1 MLGGECVGNRL
12 GRVARLPK
20 EPEAS
25 QVSHRH
31 TSRGSCDRIFAVKP
45 IAHAAPPEV
54 PASNCALSNGDLSVL
69 GDVCD
74 AAAAAAAWFDANLS
88 CRWFNRRFSKW
99 FPHGLPSPR
108 SDQSCFKSGKPWEE
122 LLQQTLAEEAAQVGI
137 VCQEAP
143 TGGKRWLRMATSL
156 WQEGV
161 LFVVTD
167 VTSERRIKEVI
178 LQNQKLDH
186 LGGVAAGVAHDFNN
200 VLAGILGVAALL
212 KDGLAPDDPQ
222 RALVDEIERV
232 GSSATSLTRQILDFV
247 RQGED
252 EAEVVDLRDCA
263 REVVDLL
270 RRSVD
275 PKVCIKARL
284 DSRPAPI
291 RMDKG
296 RVQQVIMNLC
306 CNARDAMPAGGDLT
320 VAVNVHGDT
329 ATLRVRDTGMGMS
342 HETLEHIFDPFFTT
356 KGPGKGTGLGLPVC
370 REIVLG
376 VGGDLRVE
384 STPAQGTLFE
394 VYLPLVRDWAG
405 PSSRDGRTAFV
416 DAPRGKRILVVD
428 DEPLV
433 RMVAERFL
441 RREGYEVI
449 SVQDGDEALAM
460 LRGAEPWIDLA
471 IVDLTMPGTSGAEV
485 VIAAR
490 DFRPTLPILI
500 SSGYSEAAIED
511 RSWAIEVQ
519 GFLQKPY
526 QRAALLATVAR
537 LLTPDAAVAPAR
549 LSPSGG
555 SRSQQGDD

>member
-1 MLGGECVGNRL
+1 VNPL
-12 GRVARLPK
+12 
-20 EPEAS
+20 
-25 QVSHRH
+25 
-31 TSRGSCDRIFAVKP
+31 T
-45 IAHAAPPEV
+45 HAAPTKV
-54 PASNCALSNGDLSVL
+54 NAPACGLSNADLSLL
-69 GDVCD
+69 GDVCA

-88 CRWFNRRFSKW
+88 CRWFNQRFSEW

-108 SDQSCFKSGKPWEE
+108 SEQSCFKSGKRWEE
-122 LLQQTLAEEAAQVGI
+122 LLQQTLAQETAQVDV

-143 TGGKRWLRMATSL
+143 TGGKRWFRMATAL
-156 WQEGV
+156 CQDGV

-167 VTSERRIKEVI
+167 ITSERRIKEVV
-178 LQNQKLDH
+178 LQSQKLDH

-212 KDGLAPDDPQ
+212 KDGFAPGDPQ

-252 EAEVVDLRDCA
+252 AGEVVDLRECA
-263 REVVDLL
+263 REVVGLL

-275 PKVCIKARL
+275 PKVCIKFL
-284 DSRPAPI
+284 SDSRPALVRI
-291 RMDKG
+291 DKG

-320 VAVNVHGDT
+320 VGVSVHGDT

-342 HETLEHIFDPFFTT
+342 RETLEHIFDPFFTT

-376 VGGDLRVE
+376 AGGNLRVE

-394 VYLPLVRDWAG
+394 VHLPVVGDWAG
-405 PSSRDGRTAFV
+405 PSSDDGRDDLINT
-416 DAPRGKRILVVD
+416 PCGKRILVVD

-441 RREGYEVI
+441 RREGYEVV
-449 SVQDGDEALAM
+449 SVQNGDEALAI
-460 LRGAEPWIDLA
+460 LRMATPRIDLA
-471 IVDLTMPGTSGAEV
+471 IVDLTMPGKSGAEV

-490 DFRPTLPILI
+490 EVRPTLPILI

-511 RSWAIEVQ
+511 RSWAEQVQ

-526 QRAALLATVAR
+526 QRAALLTTVAR
-537 LLTPDAAVAPAR
+537 LLAAPH
-549 LSPSGG
+549 S
-555 SRSQQGDD
+555 

>member
-1 MLGGECVGNRL
+1 MNPL
-12 GRVARLPK
+12 
-20 EPEAS
+20 
-25 QVSHRH
+25 
-31 TSRGSCDRIFAVKP
+31 T
-45 IAHAAPPEV
+45 HAAPTKATTP
-54 PASNCALSNGDLSVL
+54 NGALSNGDLSLL
-69 GDVCD
+69 GNVCD

-88 CRWFNRRFSKW
+88 CRWFNRRFSEW
-99 FPHGLPSPR
+99 FPHGLPSPGA
-108 SDQSCFKSGKPWEE
+108 DQSCFKSGKRWEE
-122 LLQQTLAEEAAQVGI
+122 LLQQTLAQEAAQADV

-143 TGGKRWLRMATSL
+143 TGGKRWFRMATSL
-156 WQEGV
+156 WQDGV

-167 VTSERRIKEVI
+167 ITSERRIKEVI
-178 LQNQKLDH
+178 LQSQKLDH

-212 KDGLAPDDPQ
+212 KDGFAPDDPQ
-222 RALVDEIERV
+222 RTLVDEIERV

-252 EAEVVDLRDCA
+252 EAEVVDLRECA
-263 REVVDLL
+263 REVVELL

-275 PKVCIKARL
+275 PKVCIKFVSGSL
-284 DSRPAPI
+284 PAPVRI
-291 RMDKG
+291 DKG

-342 HETLEHIFDPFFTT
+342 RETLEHVFDPFFTT

-376 VGGDLRVE
+376 AGGNLRVE
-384 STPAQGTLFE
+384 STPAQGSSFE
-394 VYLPLVRDWAG
+394 VYLPVILDWTG
-405 PSSRDGRTAFV
+405 PTSGEGRDGVV
-416 DAPRGKRILVVD
+416 DAPCGKRILVVD

-441 RREGYEVI
+441 RREGYEVV
-449 SVQDGDEALAM
+449 SVQDGDEALSLLHAAGP
-460 LRGAEPWIDLA
+460 RIDLA
-471 IVDLTMPGTSGAEV
+471 IVDLTMPGKSGAEV
-485 VIAAR
+485 VIAVR
-490 DFRPTLPILI
+490 ESLPTLPILI

-511 RSWAIEVQ
+511 RSWALEVQ

-526 QRAALLATVAR
+526 QRTALLAMVAR
-537 LLTPDAAVAPAR
+537 LLAVPHA
-549 LSPSGG
+549 
-555 SRSQQGDD
+555 